1 MKERINLINL
11 YDTYKNLLTKK
22 QQEYF
27 EYYYFED
34 NSLSEIAD
42 NLGVSKTIVGKTING
57 IETKLLEY
65 ETKLGMYKLING
77 IKSLIDTCEYNDLKK
92 DLENI

>member
-42 NLGVSKTIVGKTING
+42 NLGVSKTIVGKTSADLVTIDGELIKIIDIVDINK
-57 IETKLLEY
+57 I
-65 ETKLGMYKLING
+65 
-77 IKSLIDTCEYNDLKK
+77 
-92 DLENI
+92 